1 MGNIEQTPLFNSKNE
16 LQTSLRLFNIKQAG
30 NFINKNSKKIAAAA
44 TAAGALIAGVKSG
57 KKKSSSSKKK
67 KKSKIKPFA
76 SKKAK
81 ALADKNNLS
90 GKDFPEMEKVGV
102 KDVREKINS

>member
-1 MGNIEQTPLFNSKNE
+1 
-16 LQTSLRLFNIKQAG
+16 
-30 NFINKNSKKIAAAA
+30 
-44 TAAGALIAGVKSG
+44 
-57 KKKSSSSKKK
+57 KKK

>member
-1 MGNIEQTPLFNSKNE
+1 MYFFESPRLTLPNLSLSSVHLSTSKNLE
-16 LQTSLRLFNIKQAG
+16 
-30 NFINKNSKKIAAAA
+30 
-44 TAAGALIAGVKSG
+44 
-57 KKKSSSSKKK
+57 KKK